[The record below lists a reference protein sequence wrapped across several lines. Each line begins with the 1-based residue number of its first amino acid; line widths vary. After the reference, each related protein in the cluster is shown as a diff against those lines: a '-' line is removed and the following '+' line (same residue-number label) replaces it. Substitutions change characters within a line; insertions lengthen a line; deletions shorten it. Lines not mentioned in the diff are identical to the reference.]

1 MSAPARAVATIVI
14 VSAWLGAA
22 VLLATTVAPAAFAAL
37 PGRALAGDV
46 VGGVLPVVFLA
57 GIVVGLVAAA
67 LAWGTGW
74 ARPLLGAAVAGA
86 AGAAQFV
93 VAPRIAVLRGEMGG
107 VVDAVAQDDP
117 RRALFGQL
125 HGVSVALL
133 GAAMLVAAILLIL
146 SLLAL
151 GRRSPEPVS

>member
-1 MSAPARAVATIVI
+1 
-14 VSAWLGAA
+14 
-22 VLLATTVAPAAFAAL
+22 LLATTVAPAAFAAL
-37 PGRALAGDV
+37 PSRALAGDV
-46 VGGVLPVVFLA
+46 VGRVLPVVFTA
-57 GIVVGLVAAA
+57 GIVVGLAATA
-67 LAWGTGW
+67 LTWETGW
-74 ARPLLGAAVAGA
+74 VRPLLGAAVAIA

-93 VAPRIAVLRGEMGG
+93 VAPRIAALRDEMGG

-133 GAAMLVAAILLIL
+133 GAAMLIAAVLLIL

-151 GRRSPEPVS
+151 RRRSPEPVS